1 MWQILLLIVKILGML
16 LLSLL
21 ALCLLL
27 LSLVLFVPIRYSGK
41 GSSFQ
46 QLQGKITVSWLL
58 HLVHVSV
65 SIRREQVIWI
75 LRVCGIPI
83 KSNRGKAHKEGDK
96 ESNKS
101 KKHSKEKR
109 PKGTILLDGE
119 DEIST
124 EEALPLKE
132 ADGLQNVET
141 HTLDKDL
148 ISSDQEPIS
157 LDKESIILKSPEQEE
172 ENPFTR
178 ENKEA
183 SDEKKARSVL
193 EKIQNWFRQVAGKV
207 KGFWEKLWR
216 FKENLS
222 SFIEWWRQEA
232 TQLAFTHCKEEL
244 WRFLKHIIPRSYNV
258 DLRFGTG
265 DPASTGQILGVLGI
279 LYPVT
284 KGRLQVTPEFQEKV
298 LQGVFV
304 CKGRIHVFKLLAI
317 AWRVYRDKNV
327 REAYNTWKEKKAA

>member
-1 MWQILLLIVKILGML
+1 MWQILLLILKILGIL

-27 LSLVLFVPIRYSGK
+27 LSLVLFVPVRYSGK

-65 SIRREQVIWI
+65 SIRKEQVIWK

-83 KSNRGKAHKEGDK
+83 KSNRGKTHKEGDE

-109 PKGTILLDGE
+109 SKGTILLNGE

-124 EEALPLKE
+124 EDVIPLKE
-132 ADGLQNVET
+132 TDRLQNDET
-141 HTLDKDL
+141 HTLDKNL
-148 ISSDQEPIS
+148 ISS
-157 LDKESIILKSPEQEE
+157 EE
-172 ENPFTR
+172 E
-178 ENKEA
+178 K
-183 SDEKKARSVL
+183 SRSVL
-193 EKIQNWFRQVAGKV
+193 GKLRNWFRQVADKI
-207 KGFWEKLWR
+207 KSFWEKLWH
-216 FKENLS
+216 FKENLR

-258 DLRFGTG
+258 NLRFGTG
-265 DPASTGQILGVLGI
+265 DPASTGQVLGLLGI

-298 LQGVFV
+298 LQGVFF

-327 REAYNTWKEKKAA
+327 REAYSTWKEKKAA

>member
-1 MWQILLLIVKILGML
+1 MWQILLLILKILGIL

-27 LSLVLFVPIRYSGK
+27 LSLVLFVPVRYSGK

-65 SIRREQVIWI
+65 SIRKEQVIWK

-83 KSNRGKAHKEGDK
+83 KSNRGRAHKEGN
-96 ESNKS
+96 EEPNQS
-101 KKHSKEKR
+101 KKHSQEKR
-109 PKGTILLDGE
+109 QKGSILLDGE

-124 EEALPLKE
+124 EDAIPWKE
-132 ADGLQNVET
+132 TERLQDEVT
-141 HTLDKDL
+141 HTLDKNL
-148 ISSDQEPIS
+148 NSSDKESIP
-157 LDKESIILKSPEQEE
+157 LDKESVILKSPEQEE

-178 ENKEA
+178 EKKEA
-183 SDEKKARSVL
+183 SDEEKSRSVL
-193 EKIQNWFRQVAGKV
+193 ERFQDWFRQVAGKIKV
-207 KGFWEKLWR
+207 FWKKLWHL
-216 FKENLS
+216 KENLR
-222 SFIEWWRQEA
+222 SFVEWWRQEA
-232 TQLAFTHCKEEL
+232 TQLALAHCKEEF

-265 DPASTGQILGVLGI
+265 NPASTGQILGVLGI

-298 LQGVFV
+298 LQGVFS